1 MNETARLAEFVT
13 DTQYSDLPTE
23 VIEKAKLLMLDQ
35 LGCQLAFA
43 TLPWCKDV
51 YQYVLNN
58 KIGKQESTVVC
69 YGLKVSAED
78 AAFANAVFG
87 HGFEMDDTELS
98 TASHPGVAVIPAALA
113 VAESLQADGKDL
125 IAAIVTGYEVLI
137 RVGAASHTMMNRG
150 FHTTSVLGPLG
161 AAAAVSKILGLDIS
175 QTVNALAIASSSSGG
190 IAEYTESGGT
200 VKRVHA
206 GFAAANGLRAALLA
220 KNGVTGPRT
229 AIEGKKGFCRAY
241 ADSCSFDELTK
252 DLGQKFEIM
261 FTGTKPY
268 CCCAAQHSAIDA
280 VSAIMQEHR
289 VVPEE
294 IEKIR
299 VRQKARDVRAIGSII
314 EPQDIVSAQFSGRF
328 GIALRL
334 VKGSNGFRDYSEENL
349 SDKGIGNIVRRIEY
363 EADEE
368 LEKANPSGA
377 PATVRIQLK
386 DGNTYEKTVQFAKG
400 TVQNCMN
407 RTELIDKFRELAGIF
422 LMENHIREIIKK
434 MEELEGVKDV
444 RTLMPLLV
452 FG

>member
-23 VIEKAKLLMLDQ
+23 VIEKAKLLILDQ

-125 IAAIVTGYEVLI
+125 ITAIVTGYEVLI

-161 AAAAVSKILGLDIS
+161 AAAAVSKILGLDIF

-241 ADSCSFDELTK
+241 ADSYSFEELTK

-407 RTELIDKFRELAGIF
+407 RTELIDKFRELAGIV
-422 LMENHIREIIKK
+422 LMENHIGEIIKK

>member
-125 IAAIVTGYEVLI
+125 ITAIVTGYEVLI

-161 AAAAVSKILGLDIS
+161 AAAAVSKILGLDIF

-241 ADSCSFDELTK
+241 ADSYSFEELTK

-407 RTELIDKFRELAGIF
+407 RTELIDKFRELAGIV